1 MVANVLAL
9 VAALASLQD
18 GSAPRLKKCELEG
31 VVEKDGAYSV
41 TFTCPW
47 PKGTALRVEVQRR
60 TTQMS
65 WAPWMT
71 KDATGKDIEKVNL
84 AIQKRFRA
92 VHRANV
98 SSDRD
103 GGFTFTWTPKISGI
117 YHLQVTFDP
126 AQQTTRDPRFRDEN
140 RSVHRI
146 FALKRGQ
153 TREIIVDDCREALR
167 FSAEFFKDL
176 RAAIARSNTDNEVE
190 AFMRKQIEEA
200 LRRGEFTQ
208 HPGTYSLMEQLS
220 PYVLSLPK
228 DPAKDGPDEP
238 RVLSPNKIDVKTANL
253 PHSIVRESL
262 VLAIIAAEDGIQ
274 EAALLAAMPEGQEVG
289 TRKDAAWLV
298 MKELPGAVADLLKL
312 EPGSRLVGVLR
323 NSELKQVLA
332 DAVAASVRMLE
343 GGPANEVEVKGLL
356 ERLDKASKTV
366 GDPIGSLTD

>member
-1 MVANVLAL
+1 
-9 VAALASLQD
+9 
-18 GSAPRLKKCELEG
+18 
-31 VVEKDGAYSV
+31 
-41 TFTCPW
+41 
-47 PKGTALRVEVQRR
+47 
-60 TTQMS
+60 
-65 WAPWMT
+65 
-71 KDATGKDIEKVNL
+71 
-84 AIQKRFRA
+84 
-92 VHRANV
+92 
-98 SSDRD
+98 
-103 GGFTFTWTPKISGI
+103 
-117 YHLQVTFDP
+117 
-126 AQQTTRDPRFRDEN
+126 
-140 RSVHRI
+140 
-146 FALKRGQ
+146 
-153 TREIIVDDCREALR
+153 
-167 FSAEFFKDL
+167 
-176 RAAIARSNTDNEVE
+176 
-190 AFMRKQIEEA
+190 
-200 LRRGEFTQ
+200 
-208 HPGTYSLMEQLS
+208 MEQLS